1 MFSLQRMSN
10 IVTLNR
16 NAAKVTTSPLKSLKT
31 IHMNT
36 RLILFAVVIAGL
48 SSCTTAYKTGQTPDD
63 VYYSPERQGAEYV
76 AASNDR
82 EDGRRYNN
90 YQGSSN
96 YYETRDDRYLRM
108 MVRNRYRWSAFDDYY
123 YMDGMMSPTMGYHSP
138 WSYNSYNPWSF
149 SFYNNF
155 WSWNSFYNPYCSNVI
170 ILNPV
175 KTPNYYNR
183 IRNFNLAAY
192 NTGAYSNTNSNT
204 YRGKNFNRGAL
215 NPAYNGFGNP
225 RYSNSNSGQRPSS
238 LGTSVRK
245 VFSNS
250 NNSRN
255 YEYNS
260 SSDRPVRTYSP
271 SNSNDRPSS
280 SGNSGSSGGSSGG
293 SRPSGSSSGGRPGR
307 G

>member
-1 MFSLQRMSN
+1 
-10 IVTLNR
+10 
-16 NAAKVTTSPLKSLKT
+16 
-31 IHMNT
+31 MNT
-36 RLILFAVVIAGL
+36 RLILLAVVIAGL
-48 SSCTTAYKTGQTPDD
+48 SSCSTAYKTGQTPDD
-63 VYYSPERQGAEYV
+63 VYYSPERQADEYV

-123 YMDGMMSPTMGYHSP
+123 SMDGMMSPGIGYYSP
-138 WSYNSYNPWSF
+138 WSMHNYNPWSF

-155 WSWNSFYNPYCSNVI
+155 WSWNSFYNPYCSQVI
-170 ILNPV
+170 VLNPI
-175 KTPNYYNR
+175 KTPTYYNR
-183 IRNFNLAAY
+183 IKNFNLAAY

-204 YRGKNFNRGAL
+204 YRGKNFTRGGL

-225 RYSNSNSGQRPSS
+225 RYNNTNSNQRPSS

-250 NNSRN
+250 NNSGNSRN

-271 SNSNDRPSS
+271 SNDRPSS
-280 SGNSGSSGGSSGG
+280 SGSSGSSGGSSGG